1 MGIKASILLL
11 TALLAVPAPQPS
23 PALAGIA
30 HVALRVADLQ
40 KSREFY
46 QNLGFEQAFEFADPG
61 KAPVSYMKVN
71 DRQFIE
77 LYQRSDDSQLLGLMH
92 VCYEAGDIDALQD
105 FYVQRGLSAP
115 VAKKARAGNLLFSLH
130 DPEDQTLEFTQ
141 YMPGSLHF
149 EDRGKH
155 LGEHR
160 ISQHMLRATIPVK
173 EPAEEQ
179 LFYTS
184 KLGFE
189 ETKGG
194 DAVRLRIPGASG
206 DEIELKAESSST
218 KPRITF
224 AVTSVEKAAGDLR
237 SRGVSFRKGEGI
249 SLTDPDGAVITFTE
263 NENGKR

>member
-11 TALLAVPAPQPS
+11 TALLAAPGPQPS

-40 KSREFY
+40 KSRGFY
-46 QNLGFEQAFEFADPG
+46 QTLGFEQAFEFADPG

-77 LYQRSDDSQLLGLMH
+77 LYQRADDSQPLGLMH
-92 VCYEAGDIDALQD
+92 VCYEANDIDALYD
-105 FYVQRGLSAP
+105 SYVKRGVSASGP
-115 VAKKARAGNLLFSLH
+115 KKARAGNLLFSLH
-130 DPEDQTLEFTQ
+130 DPENQTLEFTQ

-160 ISQHMLRATIPVK
+160 ITEHILRATIPVGDLT
-173 EPAEEQ
+173 AERQ
-179 LFYTS
+179 FYTS

-189 ETKGG
+189 DVK
-194 DAVRLRIPGASG
+194 AVTVGEARLRIPGASG
-206 DEIELKAESSST
+206 DEIELEIAN

-224 AVTSVEKAAGDLR
+224 AVGSVERA
-237 SRGVSFRKGEGI
+237 SRELGIGLSYAKGNFSI
-249 SLTDPDGAVITFTE
+249 KDPDGAVITLTE
-263 NENGKR
+263 DEHGKR